1 MGKWQHTQERG
12 RLKSA
17 DDTILQDGRKI
28 AMTDNLI
35 GDGMGFRLSRRTAL
49 KLILA
54 AGFAARWEFAQAV
67 QSDVI
72 LKRRIPATEETIPAV
87 GLGTSDEFET
97 DGGQSLEPLREV
109 LRQFVALGGALID
122 TAPIY
127 GNAESVIG
135 NLIAEL
141 GIAKRL
147 FVATKVRTYGKQA
160 GIEQM
165 ETSEFLLNK
174 RPLDLIQVHSLVDVS
189 TQLDN
194 LRRWKDAGR
203 VRYIGI
209 THSRVSAFDELE
221 RLMRNE
227 KLDFVQLNYSFTEP
241 DAEGRLLPLAA
252 DNGIAVLANRPFE
265 NGAMFRR
272 VKGKP
277 LPAWAS
283 EFDCKS
289 WAQFSLKYI
298 LAHPA
303 VTCVIPATSNPKH
316 LVDNMGAGLGRLPDE
331 RMRRRMREYVASL

>member
-1 MGKWQHTQERG
+1 MRDNPTSDGILN
-12 RLKSA
+12 RL
-17 DDTILQDGRKI
+17 
-28 AMTDNLI
+28 
-35 GDGMGFRLSRRTAL
+35 RLSRRTAL

-54 AGFAARWEFAQAV
+54 ASFASSWGIAKAV
-67 QSDVI
+67 QSDSI
-72 LKRRIPATEETIPAV
+72 LKRRIPGTGEIIPAV

-97 DGGQSLEPLREV
+97 VPGQNLEPLREV
-109 LRQFVALGGALID
+109 LRRFVALGGTLID

-127 GNAESVIG
+127 GNAEAVIG
-135 NLIAEL
+135 DLVSGL
-141 GIAKRL
+141 GIGEQL
-147 FVATKVRTYGKQA
+147 FLATKVRTRGRQA

-165 ETSEFLLNK
+165 QRSERLLDK
-174 RPLDLIQVHSLVDVS
+174 RPLDLIQVHSLVDVD

-194 LRRWKDAGR
+194 LRRWKEVGR

-209 THSRVSAFDELE
+209 THSRVFAFDALE
-221 RLMRNE
+221 RLMRNV

-241 DAEGRLLPLAA
+241 DAERRLLPLAA
-252 DNGIAVLANRPFE
+252 DKGIAVLANRPFE

-277 LPAWAS
+277 LPEWAH

-303 VTCVIPATSNPKH
+303 VTCVIPATSNPDH
-316 LVDNMGAGLGRLPDE
+316 LVDNMGAGLGVLPDA
-331 RMRRRMREYVASL
+331 RTRRRMREYVAPF

>member
-1 MGKWQHTQERG
+1 MSENPTKLGTG
-12 RLKSA
+12 V
-17 DDTILQDGRKI
+17 
-28 AMTDNLI
+28 
-35 GDGMGFRLSRRTAL
+35 RLSRRTAL
-49 KLILA
+49 KLLFA
-54 AGFAARWEFAQAV
+54 AGVASRWDITQAV
-67 QSDVI
+67 DSDAI
-72 LKRRIPATEETIPAV
+72 LRRRIPVTGEMIPAV

-97 DGGQSLEPLREV
+97 DNDQSLEPLREV
-109 LRQFVALGGALID
+109 LRRFVDAGSTLVD

-135 NLIAEL
+135 KLITEL
-141 GIAKRL
+141 GITQRL

-165 ETSEFLLNK
+165 QTSEFLLNK
-174 RPLDLIQVHSLVDVS
+174 RPLDLIQVHSLVDVE
-189 TQLDN
+189 TQLQN
-194 LRRWKDAGR
+194 LRSWKDAGR

-209 THSRVSAFDELE
+209 THSRVSAFGELE
-221 RLMRNE
+221 RLMQKE
-227 KLDFVQLNYSFTEP
+227 QLDFVQLNYSFTEP
-241 DAEGRLLPLAA
+241 DAEQRLLPLAA
-252 DNGIAVLANRPFE
+252 DKGIAVLANRPFQ
-265 NGAMFRR
+265 NGAMFRQ

-316 LVDNMGAGLGRLPDE
+316 LVDNMGAGVGRLPDKSTL
-331 RMRRRMREYVASL
+331 RRMREYVASL

>member
-1 MGKWQHTQERG
+1 MSENPTKLGTG
-12 RLKSA
+12 V
-17 DDTILQDGRKI
+17 
-28 AMTDNLI
+28 
-35 GDGMGFRLSRRTAL
+35 RLSRRTAL
-49 KLILA
+49 KLLFA
-54 AGFAARWEFAQAV
+54 AGVASRWDITQAV
-67 QSDVI
+67 DSDAI
-72 LKRRIPATEETIPAV
+72 LRRRIPITGEMIPAV

-97 DGGQSLEPLREV
+97 DNDQSLEPLREV
-109 LRQFVALGGALID
+109 LRRFVDAGGTLVD

-135 NLIAEL
+135 KLITEL
-141 GIAKRL
+141 GITQRL

-165 ETSEFLLNK
+165 QTSELLLNK
-174 RPLDLIQVHSLVDVS
+174 RPLDLIQVHSLVDVE
-189 TQLDN
+189 TQLQN
-194 LRRWKDAGR
+194 LRSWKDAGR

-209 THSRVSAFDELE
+209 THSRVSAFGELE
-221 RLMRNE
+221 RLMQKE
-227 KLDFVQLNYSFTEP
+227 QLDFVQLNYSFTEP
-241 DAEGRLLPLAA
+241 DAEQRLLPLAA
-252 DNGIAVLANRPFE
+252 DKGIAVLANRPFQ
-265 NGAMFRR
+265 NGAMFRQ

-316 LVDNMGAGLGRLPDE
+316 LVDNMGAGVGRLPDNSTL
-331 RMRRRMREYVASL
+331 RRMREYVASL

>member
-1 MGKWQHTQERG
+1 
-12 RLKSA
+12 
-17 DDTILQDGRKI
+17 
-28 AMTDNLI
+28 MTDNPMRNGKGL
-35 GDGMGFRLSRRTAL
+35 RLSRRTAL

-54 AGFAARWEFAQAV
+54 AGVATRWNIAEGVENDA
-67 QSDVI
+67 I
-72 LKRRIPATEETIPAV
+72 LKRRIPTTGETIPAV

-109 LRQFVALGGALID
+109 LRRFVALGGTLID

-135 NLIAEL
+135 SLITEL
-141 GIAKRL
+141 GITQRL
-147 FVATKVRTYGKQA
+147 FVATKVRTYGQQA

-165 ETSEFLLNK
+165 ERSELLLNK
-174 RPLDLIQVHSLVDVS
+174 RPLDLIQVHSLVDVE

-194 LRRWKDAGR
+194 LRRWQDAGR

-241 DAEGRLLPLAA
+241 DAEQRLLPLAA
-252 DNGIAVLANRPFE
+252 DKGMAVLANRPFE

-316 LVDNMGAGLGRLPDE
+316 LVDNMGAGRGRLPDE